1 MAVKS
6 KNVTMTGSAVQL
18 GTVGTFARWIVFV
31 NSAAAAQ
38 AVADANVALTQGIP
52 LAATGGNYALQPMP
66 DGAHY
71 DLGQFYGIGTSTQLM
86 TVIYDGMN

>member
-1 MAVKS
+1 MAVTS

-18 GTVGTFARWIVFV
+18 GTAGTFARWIVFV

-38 AVADANVALTQGIP
+38 AVADANVSLTRGIP

-66 DGAHY
+66 DGSHY
-71 DLGQFYGIGTSTQLM
+71 DLGQWYGIGTNTQNL
-86 TVIYDGMN
+86 TVVYDGMN

>member
-6 KNVTMTGSAVQL
+6 NNVTMTGSAVKL
-18 GTVGTFARWIVFV
+18 GAAGTFARWIVFV

-38 AVADANVALTQGIP
+38 AVADSNVTLTQGIP

-71 DLGQFYGIGTSTQLM
+71 DLGQWYGIGTNTQLL
-86 TVIYDGMN
+86 TVIYDAMN